1 MMIRTLT
8 RSLHVFLFLIV
19 SNAQAS
25 PPIGAVV
32 QNWHYDPVTKQLSI
46 HVVNISNKDITGYS
60 MSVTVK
66 YANGTSAFS
75 EMTEDFLPL
84 MASFD
89 SEELRRQYGN
99 GTFAAGT
106 SRDQVVP
113 QTQDVRD
120 VSATVDVVAYA
131 DRTADVENS
140 RAFDHLTAAR
150 KGMLLATQQA
160 DEVLKQAL
168 ASPNPNAAA
177 AKELTRLADVSKGR
191 SGSLNAKDPESR
203 MEFALRGLASRAETS
218 DLTQLIK
225 DGEARIAFY
234 APHTQLVKGGQQ

>member
-1 MMIRTLT
+1 MRTLKKYLPLAAVT
-8 RSLHVFLFLIV
+8 LCLALMVP
-19 SNAQAS
+19 NAQAS
-25 PPIGAVV
+25 PPIGVMV

-46 HVVNISNKDITGYS
+46 HVVNISNKDVTGYN

-84 MASFD
+84 MASFNN
-89 SEELRRQYGN
+89 EELRRQYGN

-113 QTQDVRD
+113 QSQDVRD
-120 VSATVDVVAYA
+120 VTATVDVVVYA
-131 DRTADVENS
+131 NTADVENS
-140 RAFDHLTAAR
+140 RAFGHLMATR

-191 SGSLNAKDPESR
+191 GGSPNDPESQ
-203 MEFALRGLASRAETS
+203 MEFALRGLASRAATS

-225 DGEARIAFY
+225 DDEARIAFY
-234 APHTQLVKGGQQ
+234 APHVQLVKGRQQ